1 MSHQSLLESDMSSK
15 IRLITLILSLLCLLI
30 SPAFAQKASI
40 EVDVIGVDGGPA
52 KGAEVWI
59 ERQGQKATLVVGKT
73 DHRGHLTA
81 RNLDAGTYKL
91 AARVEGGIQ
100 LSQIVK
106 TQANKAA
113 SAVFDMRKTAA
124 VAGKPKKKYVW
135 VQGETGSRFGGHW
148 VEVTG
153 DEKAPAKPRNVETL
167 DGRALENLRSVSKP
181 SGGM

>member
-1 MSHQSLLESDMSSK
+1 MSSK
-15 IRLITLILSLLCLLI
+15 IRLITLIFSLLCLLL

-59 ERQGQKATLVVGKT
+59 ERQGQKATPVVGKT
-73 DHRGHLTA
+73 DHRGHLKA

-106 TQANKAA
+106 TLANKAA

-124 VAGKPKKKYVW
+124 VAGKTKKNTSGFRVKLAADSVAI
-135 VQGETGSRFGGHW
+135 GSRRRAMKNLLPAH
-148 VEVTG
+148 VT
-153 DEKAPAKPRNVETL
+153 
-167 DGRALENLRSVSKP
+167 LRC
-181 SGGM
+181 